1 MPDPSLR
8 GEGVVALI
16 RAIDATNEAIGR
28 VLGWAA
34 LLLILV
40 QFALVLGAAAFAF
53 GSIWLQESRLYLN
66 ALIFLAGAGY
76 TLKHDGHV
84 RVDPFYRGADPI
96 ARAWV
101 DFVGTLIFLAP
112 VLFLIWWVGAPFVLD
127 SWAIREGSTETG
139 GIPFVYGLKT
149 TVLLFAGTLSLQAIA
164 VLLRGGLRIFCGGN
178 GEA

>member
-1 MPDPSLR
+1 MPGPSSR
-8 GEGVVALI
+8 GNGVTAVI
-16 RAIDATNEAIGR
+16 RAIDAINEAIGR
-28 VLGWAA
+28 TLGWAA

-40 QFALVLGAAAFAF
+40 QFALVVGAAVFAF

-76 TLKHDGHV
+76 TLKHEGHV
-84 RVDPFYRGADPI
+84 RVDPFYRDADAT

-101 DFVGTLIFLAP
+101 DFLGTLVFLAP
-112 VLFLIWWVGAPFVLD
+112 VLFLIWWVGLPFVLD
-127 SWAIREGSTETG
+127 SWANREGSTETG

-164 VLLRGGLRIFCGGN
+164 VLLRTGLRIFGKGD
-178 GEA
+178 EDA